1 MSNATMEVSHPEVQK
16 RHRIDIT
23 GGCISNAPSFAP
35 PSEVPSDPSINAFPP
50 PSVVPSD
57 PSINAFPPPS
67 VVPSDPSI
75 NAFPPPSVVSS
86 DARINA
92 FPLPSVVPSDP
103 SINAF
108 PPPSVI
114 DNSSGSQ
121 NCTALSIVE
130 DVGDRGSHSYVVID
144 DEMVVGD
151 KLAIDILKKDI
162 KLLKIWYHFVRKI
175 YIFRII

>member
-50 PSVVPSD
+50 
-57 PSINAFPPPS
+57 
-67 VVPSDPSI
+67 
-75 NAFPPPSVVSS
+75 
-86 DARINA
+86 
-92 FPLPSVVPSDP
+92 PSVVPSDP